1 MESLHE
7 KISLLCEELGLP
19 RPAVAEADSCEVS
32 VETVKI
38 QFRTLASGQVVLTAA
53 LGRLNE
59 MAEKAGE
66 TVNGVLDRCLHL
78 HGARLS
84 GLALPFVLS
93 LEPDS
98 DEVILWVPVEPRPE
112 RGTPFREELEELLN
126 EVEFRRNWMSPVT
139 DFR

>member
-1 MESLHE
+1 VIM
-7 KISLLCEELGLP
+7 
-19 RPAVAEADSCEVS
+19 
-32 VETVKI
+32 
-38 QFRTLASGQVVLTAA
+38 TAA

-84 GLALPFVLS
+84 SLALPFVLS

-98 DEVILWVPVEPRPE
+98 DEVILWVPVALRPE
-112 RGTPFREELEELLN
+112 RGTPFREELEDLLN

>member
-7 KISLLCEELGLP
+7 KICLLCDDLGLP
-19 RPAVAEADSCEVS
+19 LPAVAEGDSCEVS

-38 QFRTLASGQVVLTAA
+38 QFRTLANGQVIMTAA

-66 TVNGVLDRCLHL
+66 SVNGFLDRCLHL

-98 DEVILWVPVEPRPE
+98 DEMILWVPVESRPE
-112 RGTPFREELEELLN
+112 RGTPFREELEDMLN
-126 EVEFRRNWMSPVT
+126 EVEFRRNWLGLVT
-139 DFR
+139 DFQ